1 MLLIIYG
8 RIDNMAVFREFNPI
22 GHDRAAE
29 DKRRHKELVED
40 SIKKNLV
47 DILSEESIIGQTKN
61 KKIKIP
67 IKGLKEYQFVYGK
80 NVPGIGSGDGTEKR
94 GDVIGTEKEG
104 KGSGSGGAGN
114 EEGDDVYE
122 TEITIEDIME
132 YVFQDLNLPNLT
144 KKRFSEILSEG
155 SKKKCGYQKNG
166 IPPRLAKKKTVVE
179 KLKRKQGMKRALK
192 EGRKEDEMNEEI
204 LGQFELDKE
213 DLVGRFPFKEDD
225 LRYYRV
231 KPTKKREY
239 NAVIMCIMD
248 TSASMDQNEKYLARS
263 FFFMLY
269 QFVKMKYSNVEVVFI
284 AHSTTG
290 KVVTEDEFFH
300 KVESGGTYISSGY
313 TKALEIIDEKY
324 NPAIWNIY
332 AFHVSDGDN
341 WSEDN
346 DRAVK
351 SANIL
356 CDACNLFGYA
366 EIMAYGYTSA
376 IKKRYA
382 SEVKKNN
389 FVSVAMKK
397 KEDMWDA
404 LKEML
409 TVDIKNDV

>member
-1 MLLIIYG
+1 
-8 RIDNMAVFREFNPI
+8 MAVFREFNPI
-22 GHDRAAE
+22 GHDRVAE
-29 DKRRHKELVED
+29 DRRRHKELVED

-67 IKGLKEYQFVYGK
+67 IRGLKEYQFVYGK
-80 NVPGIGSGDGTEKR
+80 NVPGVGSGDGTEKR
-94 GDVIGTEKEG
+94 GDVIGKEKDA
-104 KGSGSGGAGN
+104 KGQGNKGAGN
-114 EEGDDVYE
+114 EEGEDIYE
-122 TEITIEDIME
+122 TEITVEDIME
-132 YVFQDLNLPNLT
+132 YIFQDLNLPNLT
-144 KKRFSEILSEG
+144 KKKFSEIVWEG
-155 SKKKCGYQKNG
+155 SKKKCGYQKKG

-179 KLKRKQGMKRALK
+179 KLKRKQGMKRALR
-192 EGRKEDEMNEEI
+192 EGLNDTGINEE
-204 LGQFELDKE
+204 LLDQYSL
-213 DLVGRFPFKEDD
+213 DGDALVGRFPFKDDD

-248 TSASMDQNEKYLARS
+248 TSASMDQNKKYLARS

-269 QFVKMKYSNVEVVFI
+269 QFVRMKYSSVEVVFI
-284 AHSTTG
+284 AHSTTA
-290 KVVTEDEFFH
+290 KVVNEQEFFH

-313 TKALEIIDEKY
+313 DKALEIINEKY

-332 AFHVSDGDN
+332 SFHVSDGDN

-351 SANIL
+351 SANKL
-356 CDACNLFGYA
+356 CDVCNLFGYA

-382 SEVKKNN
+382 AEVKRDN

-404 LKEML
+404 LRDML
-409 TVDIKNDV
+409 TVDIKNELE

>member
-1 MLLIIYG
+1 
-8 RIDNMAVFREFNPI
+8 MAVFREFNPI
-22 GHDRAAE
+22 GHDRVAE
-29 DKRRHKELVED
+29 DRRRHRELVED

-67 IKGLKEYQFVYGK
+67 IRGLKEYQFIYGK
-80 NVPGIGSGDGTEKR
+80 NVPGVGSGDGTEKR
-94 GDVIGTEKEG
+94 GDIIGRERDA
-104 KGSGSGGAGN
+104 KGQGNKGAGN
-114 EEGDDVYE
+114 EEGEDIYE

-144 KKRFSEILSEG
+144 KKKFSEIVWEG
-155 SKKKCGYQKNG
+155 SKKKCGYQKKG

-192 EGRKEDEMNEEI
+192 EGLDDSGTNKEL
-204 LGQFELDKE
+204 LGQYSLDGGE
-213 DLVGRFPFKEDD
+213 LVGRFPFKDDD

-231 KPTKKREY
+231 KPKKKREY
-239 NAVIMCIMD
+239 NAVIICIMD
-248 TSASMDQNEKYLARS
+248 TSASMDQNKKYLARS

-269 QFVKMKYSNVEVVFI
+269 QFVRMKYSSVEVVFI
-284 AHSTTG
+284 SHSTTA
-290 KVVTEDEFFH
+290 KIVNEQEFFH

-313 TKALEIIDEKY
+313 EKALEIINEKY

-332 AFHVSDGDN
+332 SFHVSDGDN

-351 SANIL
+351 SANKL
-356 CDACNLFGYA
+356 CDVCNLFGYA

-376 IKKRYA
+376 IKKRY
-382 SEVKKNN
+382 SNEVKRSN
-389 FVSVAMKK
+389 FVSVTMKK

-404 LKEML
+404 LRDML
-409 TVDIKNDV
+409 TVDIKNELE

>member
-1 MLLIIYG
+1 
-8 RIDNMAVFREFNPI
+8 MAVFREFNPI

-29 DKRRHKELVED
+29 DRRRHKELVED

-47 DILSEESIIGQTKN
+47 DILSEESIVGQTKN

-67 IKGLKEYQFVYGK
+67 IRGLKEYQFVYGK
-80 NVPGIGSGDGTEKR
+80 NSSGVGSGDGTEKR

-104 KGSGSGGAGN
+104 NANGAGN
-114 EEGDDVYE
+114 KGAGNDEGEDIYE

-132 YVFQDLNLPNLT
+132 YIFQDLNLPNLT
-144 KKRFSEILSEG
+144 KKKFSEILSDG
-155 SKKKCGYQKNG
+155 SKKKCGYQKSG
-166 IPPRLAKKKTVVE
+166 IPPRLAKKRTVIE
-179 KLKRKQGMKRALK
+179 KMKRKQGMKKAIK
-192 EGRKEDEMNEEI
+192 EEDSRKGINEDI
-204 LGQFELDKE
+204 LNQFEVENNELI
-213 DLVGRFPFKEDD
+213 GRFPFKEDD

-231 KPTKKREY
+231 KPVKKREY
-239 NAVIMCIMD
+239 NAVVLCIMD
-248 TSASMDQNEKYLARS
+248 TSASMDQNKKYLARS

-269 QFVKMKYSNVEVVFI
+269 QFVKMKYSSVEVVFI
-284 AHSTTG
+284 AHSTAA
-290 KVVTEDEFFH
+290 KIVTEQEFFH

-313 TKALEIIDEKY
+313 SKALDIIKERY
-324 NPAIWNIY
+324 NPATWNIY

-351 SANIL
+351 AANSL

-382 SEVKKNN
+382 NEVKRSN

-404 LKEML
+404 LKDML
-409 TVDIKNDV
+409 TVDIKNDIN